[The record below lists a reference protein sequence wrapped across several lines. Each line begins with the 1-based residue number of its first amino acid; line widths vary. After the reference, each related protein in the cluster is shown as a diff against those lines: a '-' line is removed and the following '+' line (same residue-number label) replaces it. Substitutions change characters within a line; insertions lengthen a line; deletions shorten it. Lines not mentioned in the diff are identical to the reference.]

1 MTVGTAPAPLSGQ
14 SAGSPDYYNI
24 PMTVWGGGGA
34 VFPLL
39 LNRLHPFRSS

>member
-24 PMTVWGGGGA
+24 PMTVGA
-34 VFPLL
+34 VN
-39 LNRLHPFRSS
+39 NRSNQIQESC